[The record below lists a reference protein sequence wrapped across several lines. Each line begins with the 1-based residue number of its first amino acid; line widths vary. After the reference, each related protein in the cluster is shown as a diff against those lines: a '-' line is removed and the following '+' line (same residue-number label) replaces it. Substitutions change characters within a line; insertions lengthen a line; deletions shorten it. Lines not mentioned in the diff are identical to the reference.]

1 MEETYN
7 IISKRK
13 NCVICVKLSTL
24 FYVSLIG
31 NLNFK
36 PGFKSNQ
43 ESLQVQLSCG
53 LCTGECTTLV
63 LGKVSQ
69 NGLTRI
75 EN

>member
-13 NCVICVKLSTL
+13 NCVICAKLSNL

-43 ESLQVQLSCG
+43 ESLQVQLSAG
-53 LCTGECTTLV
+53 LSLESAQLLS
-63 LGKVSQ
+63 LGKFSQ
-69 NGLTRI
+69 NGLTKI
-75 EN
+75 NK

>member
-13 NCVICVKLSTL
+13 NCVICVKLCNL
-24 FYVSLIG
+24 FYVSLKG

-53 LCTGECTTLV
+53 LALESAQLLSWV
-63 LGKVSQ
+63 KI
-69 NGLTRI
+69 LTRWAD
-75 EN
+75 